1 MKKVK
6 MIHNGTLKA
15 VLMLVFVLAVMAL
28 TVSGCSPKSGTPSS
42 GENTTPAATNA
53 PAEQTATNSAGKD
66 AGAAKECMGC
76 HEMWPEVYTWQ
87 TSVHAKVPCTTCHAG
102 YNPTQNSGA
111 HDSGSF
117 AKPIRIQNPVTD
129 EACNSCHSMEN
140 RLATLLPDLKAPH
153 EKHAAGKISCLSCHR
168 FVTHGNIAERKIT
181 TRAEYADY
189 SHWNEQLA
197 TKAAPQVQ
205 RRPNMFVCINCH
217 ESKKVTTACAAC
229 HYLPERASLP
239 SHENAEWK
247 VVHGKSGR
255 QDVNNCAKCHYDKES
270 QKFATPSTGDK
281 IADFARANSYCY
293 GCHTKRPANHDGQ
306 WMSKHSTFAKE
317 RGLLNCFACHDKQQP
332 PAGSNVTGIYC
343 NTCHWFAG
351 AR

>member
-1 MKKVK
+1 MVKKV
-6 MIHNGTLKA
+6 HNGTLKT
-15 VLMLVFVLAVMAL
+15 VLLLALVLAVMAL
-28 TVSGCSPKSGTPSS
+28 TVTGCSPKSTDTSTGDTPPATSEPAKTS
-42 GENTTPAATNA
+42 QPAATNTG
-53 PAEQTATNSAGKD
+53 TAD
-66 AGAAKECMGC
+66 AAKECSGC
-76 HEMWPEVYTWQ
+76 HEMLPEIYTWQ
-87 TSVHAKVPCTTCHAG
+87 SSVHAKVPCTTCHTGYDPAQNKGVHDAG
-102 YNPTQNSGA
+102 A
-111 HDSGSF
+111 F
-117 AKPIRIQNPVTD
+117 AKPITIKSPVTD
-129 EACNSCHSMEN
+129 EVCNGCHSMEN

-168 FVTHGNIAERKIT
+168 FTTHGNIAERKVT
-181 TRAEYADY
+181 TRAEFSDY
-189 SHWNEQLA
+189 NTWTLQMA
-197 TKAAPQVQ
+197 QKAAPQVQ

-270 QKFATPSTGDK
+270 QKFVTPSTGDK

-293 GCHTKRPANHDGQ
+293 NCHMKRPANHDGA
-306 WMSKHSTFAKE
+306 WMSKHPTFAKD

-332 PAGSNVTGIYC
+332 KGGDHVTGVYC